1 MRHHKTGYLVTIQ
14 FIRLVLI
21 SLKTAKV
28 RCLIFNINFGYLRGR
43 QQPWIYVAVNRKST
57 CTIVYFCYYLRMR
70 LYGPKI
76 GWVAAVLLL
85 NANAAFALPDC
96 PKTDFPHNCF
106 DKYTWDDG
114 TKYVGDWQDATFN
127 GQGTLTY
134 SNGDRYVGEWRN
146 GKKHGKGSYT
156 YANGTKCFGEYKND
170 LLNGKARC
178 TFADGDVLEGI
189 WKNHKFT
196 GK

>member
-1 MRHHKTGYLVTIQ
+1 
-14 FIRLVLI
+14 
-21 SLKTAKV
+21 
-28 RCLIFNINFGYLRGR
+28 
-43 QQPWIYVAVNRKST
+43 
-57 CTIVYFCYYLRMR
+57 MR
-70 LYGPKI
+70 LYGSKI
-76 GWVAAVLLL
+76 GWAAAVLLL
-85 NANAAFALPDC
+85 NANVAFALPDC

-178 TFADGDVLEGI
+178 LSLI
-189 WKNHKFT
+189 HI
-196 GK
+196 

>member
-1 MRHHKTGYLVTIQ
+1 
-14 FIRLVLI
+14 
-21 SLKTAKV
+21 
-28 RCLIFNINFGYLRGR
+28 
-43 QQPWIYVAVNRKST
+43 
-57 CTIVYFCYYLRMR
+57 MR
-70 LYGPKI
+70 LYGSKI
-76 GWVAAVLLL
+76 GCAAAVLLL

-146 GKKHGKGSYT
+146 GKKHGKGSY
-156 YANGTKCFGEYKND
+156 KS
-170 LLNGKARC
+170 ARSRGFKQSEQPDY
-178 TFADGDVLEGI
+178 TARMALPGWSPPQITL
-189 WKNHKFT
+189 
-196 GK
+196 

>member
-1 MRHHKTGYLVTIQ
+1 M
-14 FIRLVLI
+14 
-21 SLKTAKV
+21 
-28 RCLIFNINFGYLRGR
+28 
-43 QQPWIYVAVNRKST
+43 
-57 CTIVYFCYYLRMR
+57 YFCYYLFMR
-70 LYGPKI
+70 LYGSKI

-85 NANAAFALPDC
+85 NANASFALPDC

-146 GKKHGKGSYT
+146 GKKHGKGCEVGFVKQFSS
-156 YANGTKCFGEYKND
+156 CIVVVSD
-170 LLNGKARC
+170 
-178 TFADGDVLEGI
+178 FALSLI
-189 WKNHKFT
+189 HI
-196 GK
+196 

>member
-1 MRHHKTGYLVTIQ
+1 MKTYAL
-14 FIRLVLI
+14 
-21 SLKTAKV
+21 
-28 RCLIFNINFGYLRGR
+28 N
-43 QQPWIYVAVNRKST
+43 
-57 CTIVYFCYYLRMR
+57 
-70 LYGPKI
+70 I
-76 GWVAAVLLL
+76 GWVATFLLF

-106 DKYTWDDG
+106 DKYLWDDG

-127 GQGTLTY
+127 GQGTLSY
-134 SNGDRYVGEWRN
+134 SNGDRYVGEWQD

-156 YANGTKCFGEYKND
+156 YANGTKCFGEYQND
-170 LLNGKARC
+170 LLNGRARC
-178 TFADGDVLEGI
+178 TFADGEVLEGI